1 MMRLR
6 LAVSSRRGGN
16 VYIREGGRE
25 RKRER
30 ERERERERDVGEG
43 VGWVL
48 SGRRLFAGHR
58 GGSLNCE
65 ITRRHV
71 KMRALFITSV

>member
-30 ERERERERDVGEG
+30 EREREREMWGRESDGCFLGDAFLQAIEEEVLIARSHG
-43 VGWVL
+43 V
-48 SGRRLFAGHR
+48 
-58 GGSLNCE
+58 
-65 ITRRHV
+65 T
-71 KMRALFITSV
+71 